1 MPQVGFPHSEPVII
15 ETNVKIMPAG
25 AKLLAIKGINL
36 ILKIILKIDATPINA
51 KHPSERKDDGT

>member
-1 MPQVGFPHSEPVII
+1 
-15 ETNVKIMPAG
+15 MPAG